1 MFNWASEYKDL
12 PKEEKIEILKVMIGD
27 EWPRRSLKEV
37 HDFLVEICEDLRDE
51 IKVNNSLNFNSL
63 V

>member
-1 MFNWASEYKDL
+1 MFNWAPEYKDL
-12 PKEEKIEILKVMIGD
+12 PKEEKIDRLKVMIGD

-51 IKVNNSLNFNSL
+51 IKSQ
-63 V
+63 